1 MSLFFFFFFFF
12 LLLSLFSFT
21 IEAQQQNYLLHNCP
35 NTTIFSPNSTYKTNL
50 DRLLISLTSNAT
62 AGSFFH
68 NTTTGKHNSD
78 IVYGLFLCR
87 GDVSTKGCQDC
98 VSTATKDVI
107 QRCPVEK
114 TAVIWYDD
122 CLIHYSNQS
131 IFSTP
136 AMVPKFYLINTGNV
150 SNQERFNQILA
161 TTMNDGAA
169 LALNDTLPLKKFA
182 TSEANVSRFQTL
194 YSLLQCTPD
203 LTTSDCSTC
212 LRGAIAD
219 LPNCC
224 DGKQGGRVLTP
235 SCSIRYELY
244 PFYNQTAVSVS
255 APPPPLTPPPA
266 ITPGSV
272 ILSGKSKN
280 KLPIIIAIIAPIA
293 VSVLL
298 LFLGCCLLKRRAR
311 KKYKAV
317 EEENEKNDIS
327 AIETLQYDFSTIEV
341 ATNNF
346 SYSNKLGEGGFG
358 EVYKGTL
365 PSGQEIAV
373 KRLSRSSG
381 QGIEEFKNEAL
392 LVAKLQHRNLVR
404 LLGFC
409 LEREEKILIYEF
421 VPNKSLDCFLFDPEK
436 QAQLDWSTRYKIILG
451 VARGILYLHEDSRLK
466 IIHRDLKVSNIL
478 LDSDMNSKISD
489 FGMARIFGVDQTQG
503 TTKRV
508 VGTYGYMSP
517 EYAMHGQF
525 SVKSDVF
532 SFGVLVLEIVSGKRN
547 SNFYRTDAADDLIS
561 YAWKQWKNGTP
572 LELLDTVLKDNYSR
586 NEVIRCIQIG
596 LLCVQEDPAER
607 PTMATIAMML
617 NSYSVTLPVPNEPA
631 FFRNS
636 RTEGKMP
643 DVGLESD
650 QSTSRST
657 PWSINEVS
665 ITELD
670 PR

>member
-1 MSLFFFFFFFF
+1 MFQPKGVKIVFQQ
-12 LLLSLFSFT
+12 LLKTSFNV
-21 IEAQQQNYLLHNCP
+21 AP
-35 NTTIFSPNSTYKTNL
+35 SRKPP
-50 DRLLISLTSNAT
+50 
-62 AGSFFH
+62 SF
-68 NTTTGKHNSD
+68 
-78 IVYGLFLCR
+78 
-87 GDVSTKGCQDC
+87 
-98 VSTATKDVI
+98 
-107 QRCPVEK
+107 
-114 TAVIWYDD
+114 
-122 CLIHYSNQS
+122 
-131 IFSTP
+131 
-136 AMVPKFYLINTGNV
+136 
-150 SNQERFNQILA
+150 ERFNQILA

-182 TSEANVSRFQTL
+182 TSEANVSGFQTL

-203 LTTSDCSTC
+203 LTTSDCNTC

-235 SCSIRYELY
+235 SCSIRNELY

-266 ITPGSV
+266 ITPG
-272 ILSGKSKN
+272 KSKN
-280 KLPIIIAIIAPIA
+280 TLLIIIAVIASIA
-293 VSVLL
+293 VSVHL
-298 LFLGCCLLKRRAR
+298 LFLCCCLLKRRAR

-317 EEENEKNDIS
+317 EEENANIFK
-327 AIETLQYDFSTIEV
+327 IETLQYDFSTLEV

-346 SYSNKLGEGGFG
+346 SNSNKLGEGGFG
-358 EVYKGTL
+358 EVYKGAL

-381 QGIEEFKNEAL
+381 QSIEEFKNEAL

-436 QAQLDWSTRYKIILG
+436 QAQLDWSTRYKIIGG

-478 LDSDMNSKISD
+478 LDSDMNPKISD

-525 SVKSDVF
+525 SMKSDVF
-532 SFGVLVLEIVSGKRN
+532 SFGFLVLEI
-547 SNFYRTDAADDLIS
+547 
-561 YAWKQWKNGTP
+561 AWKQWKNGTP

-643 DVGLESD
+643 NVGFEFN

>member
-1 MSLFFFFFFFF
+1 MSLFFFFFL

-21 IEAQQQNYLLHNCP
+21 IEAQQQTYLFHYCP

-68 NTTTGKHNSD
+68 NTTTGKHNSG

-114 TAVIWYDD
+114 TAVIWYDN

-136 AMVPKFYLINTGNV
+136 AMVPKFYLINTANV

-203 LTTSDCSTC
+203 LTTSDCNTC

-266 ITPGSV
+266 ITPGKSKNT
-272 ILSGKSKN
+272 LQGKSKN
-280 KLPIIIAIIAPIA
+280 TLPIIIAIIAPIA

-317 EEENEKNDIS
+317 EEEN
-327 AIETLQYDFSTIEV
+327 
-341 ATNNF
+341 
-346 SYSNKLGEGGFG
+346 
-358 EVYKGTL
+358 
-365 PSGQEIAV
+365 
-373 KRLSRSSG
+373 
-381 QGIEEFKNEAL
+381 
-392 LVAKLQHRNLVR
+392 
-404 LLGFC
+404 
-409 LEREEKILIYEF
+409 
-421 VPNKSLDCFLFDPEK
+421 
-436 QAQLDWSTRYKIILG
+436 
-451 VARGILYLHEDSRLK
+451 
-466 IIHRDLKVSNIL
+466 
-478 LDSDMNSKISD
+478 
-489 FGMARIFGVDQTQG
+489 
-503 TTKRV
+503 
-508 VGTYGYMSP
+508 
-517 EYAMHGQF
+517 
-525 SVKSDVF
+525 
-532 SFGVLVLEIVSGKRN
+532 
-547 SNFYRTDAADDLIS
+547 
-561 YAWKQWKNGTP
+561 
-572 LELLDTVLKDNYSR
+572 
-586 NEVIRCIQIG
+586 
-596 LLCVQEDPAER
+596 
-607 PTMATIAMML
+607 
-617 NSYSVTLPVPNEPA
+617 
-631 FFRNS
+631 
-636 RTEGKMP
+636 
-643 DVGLESD
+643 
-650 QSTSRST
+650 
-657 PWSINEVS
+657 
-665 ITELD
+665 
-670 PR
+670 

>member
-1 MSLFFFFFFFF
+1 MSLFFFFLL

-21 IEAQQQNYLLHNCP
+21 IEAQQQTYLLHYCP

-114 TAVIWYDD
+114 TAVIWYDN

-136 AMVPKFYLINTGNV
+136 AMVPKFYLINTANV

-161 TTMNDGAA
+161 TSMNDGAA

-203 LTTSDCSTC
+203 LTTSDCNTC

-255 APPPPLTPPPA
+255 APPPPLTPPA
-266 ITPGSV
+266 ITQGSV

-280 KLPIIIAIIAPIA
+280 TLLIIIAIIAPIA

-298 LFLGCCLLKRRAR
+298 LFLGCCLLKRRAIR

-317 EEENEKNDIS
+317 EEENAKDDIS
-327 AIETLQYDFSTIEV
+327 AIETLQYDFSTLEV

-358 EVYKGTL
+358 QVYKGTL
-365 PSGQEIAV
+365 PNGQEIAV

-436 QAQLDWSTRYKIILG
+436 QAQLDWSTRYKIIVG

-532 SFGVLVLEIVSGKRN
+532 SFGVLVLEI
-547 SNFYRTDAADDLIS
+547 
-561 YAWKQWKNGTP
+561 AWKQWKNGTP

-643 DVGLESD
+643 NVGFESD

>member
-1 MSLFFFFFFFF
+1 MSLFFFFFF

-21 IEAQQQNYLLHNCP
+21 VEAQQQTYLLHNCP
-35 NTTIFSPNSTYKTNL
+35 NTTIFSPNSTYETNL
-50 DRLLISLTSNAT
+50 NRLLISLTSNAT

-68 NTTTGKHNSD
+68 NATTGKHNSD

-114 TAVIWYDD
+114 TAVIWYDN

-131 IFSTP
+131 IFSTLEV
-136 AMVPKFYLINTGNV
+136 VPKFYLINTGNV

-182 TSEANVSRFQTL
+182 TREANVSRFQTL

-203 LTTSDCSTC
+203 LTTSDCNTC

-255 APPPPLTPPPA
+255 VPPPPLTPPA
-266 ITPGSV
+266 ITPGSA
-272 ILSGKSKN
+272 ILSGKSK
-280 KLPIIIAIIAPIA
+280 KTLPIIIAIIAPIA

-311 KKYKAV
+311 RKYKAV
-317 EEENEKNDIS
+317 EEENAKDDIS
-327 AIETLQYDFSTIEV
+327 TIESLQYDFSTIEV

-346 SYSNKLGEGGFG
+346 SNSNKLGEGGFG

-365 PSGQEIAV
+365 PNGQEIAV

-421 VPNKSLDCFLFDPEK
+421 VLNKSLDCFLFDPEK
-436 QAQLDWSTRYKIILG
+436 QAQLDWSTRYKIIVG

-478 LDSDMNSKISD
+478 LDSDMNPKISD
-489 FGMARIFGVDQTQG
+489 FGMARIFGVDQTQE

-532 SFGVLVLEIVSGKRN
+532 SFGVLVLEIISGKRN

-561 YAWKQWKNGTP
+561 Y
-572 LELLDTVLKDNYSR
+572 
-586 NEVIRCIQIG
+586 
-596 LLCVQEDPAER
+596 
-607 PTMATIAMML
+607 
-617 NSYSVTLPVPNEPA
+617 
-631 FFRNS
+631 
-636 RTEGKMP
+636 GKMP
-643 DVGLESD
+643 NMELESD

>member
-1 MSLFFFFFFFF
+1 MSLFFVLL

-21 IEAQQQNYLLHNCP
+21 IEAQQQTYLLHYCP

-114 TAVIWYDD
+114 TAVIWYDN

-136 AMVPKFYLINTGNV
+136 AMVPKFYLINTANV

-203 LTTSDCSTC
+203 LTTSDCNTC

-266 ITPGSV
+266 ITPG
-272 ILSGKSKN
+272 KSKN
-280 KLPIIIAIIAPIA
+280 TLPIIIAIIAPIA

-298 LFLGCCLLKRRAR
+298 LFLCCCLLKRRAR

-317 EEENEKNDIS
+317 EEENAKDDIS

-381 QGIEEFKNEAL
+381 QGIEEFKNEAV

-421 VPNKSLDCFLFDPEK
+421 VPNRSLDCFLFDPEK
-436 QAQLDWSTRYKIILG
+436 QAQLDWSTRYKIIVG
-451 VARGILYLHEDSRLK
+451 VARGMLYLHEDSRLK

-478 LDSDMNSKISD
+478 LDSDMNPKISD

-532 SFGVLVLEIVSGKRN
+532 SLGVLVLEIVNGKRN

-643 DVGLESD
+643 NVGLESD

>member
-1 MSLFFFFFFFF
+1 MSLFFFF
-12 LLLSLFSFT
+12 LLLLPSLFSFT
-21 IEAQQQNYLLHNCP
+21 IEAQQQTYLLHYCP

-114 TAVIWYDD
+114 TAVIWYDN

-203 LTTSDCSTC
+203 LTTSDCNTC

-272 ILSGKSKN
+272 ILSGKSKDTLQGKSKN
-280 KLPIIIAIIAPIA
+280 TLPIIIAIIAPIA

-298 LFLGCCLLKRRAR
+298 LFLCCCLLKRRAR

-317 EEENEKNDIS
+317 EEENEKDDIS
-327 AIETLQYDFSTIEV
+327 AIESLQYDFSTMEV

-358 EVYKGTL
+358 QVYK
-365 PSGQEIAV
+365 
-373 KRLSRSSG
+373 
-381 QGIEEFKNEAL
+381 
-392 LVAKLQHRNLVR
+392 
-404 LLGFC
+404 
-409 LEREEKILIYEF
+409 
-421 VPNKSLDCFLFDPEK
+421 
-436 QAQLDWSTRYKIILG
+436 
-451 VARGILYLHEDSRLK
+451 
-466 IIHRDLKVSNIL
+466 
-478 LDSDMNSKISD
+478 
-489 FGMARIFGVDQTQG
+489 
-503 TTKRV
+503 
-508 VGTYGYMSP
+508 
-517 EYAMHGQF
+517 
-525 SVKSDVF
+525 
-532 SFGVLVLEIVSGKRN
+532 
-547 SNFYRTDAADDLIS
+547 
-561 YAWKQWKNGTP
+561 
-572 LELLDTVLKDNYSR
+572 
-586 NEVIRCIQIG
+586 
-596 LLCVQEDPAER
+596 
-607 PTMATIAMML
+607 
-617 NSYSVTLPVPNEPA
+617 
-631 FFRNS
+631 
-636 RTEGKMP
+636 
-643 DVGLESD
+643 
-650 QSTSRST
+650 
-657 PWSINEVS
+657 
-665 ITELD
+665 
-670 PR
+670 

>member
-1 MSLFFFFFFFF
+1 MSLFFVLL

-21 IEAQQQNYLLHNCP
+21 IEAQQQTYLLHYCP

-114 TAVIWYDD
+114 TAVIWYDN

-136 AMVPKFYLINTGNV
+136 AMVPKFYLINTANV

-203 LTTSDCSTC
+203 LTTSDCNTC

-255 APPPPLTPPPA
+255 APPPPLTPPA
-266 ITPGSV
+266 ITPG
-272 ILSGKSKN
+272 KSKN
-280 KLPIIIAIIAPIA
+280 TLPIIIAIIAPIA

-298 LFLGCCLLKRRAR
+298 LFLCCCLLKRRAR

-317 EEENEKNDIS
+317 EEENAKDDIS

-381 QGIEEFKNEAL
+381 QGIEEFKNEAV

-436 QAQLDWSTRYKIILG
+436 QAQLDWSTRYKIIVG
-451 VARGILYLHEDSRLK
+451 VARGMLYLHEDSRLK

-478 LDSDMNSKISD
+478 LDSDMNPKISD

-532 SFGVLVLEIVSGKRN
+532 SFGVLILEIVNGKRN

-643 DVGLESD
+643 NVGLESD

>member
-1 MSLFFFFFFFF
+1 MSLFFFFFF

-21 IEAQQQNYLLHNCP
+21 IEAQQQTYLLHYCP

-50 DRLLISLTSNAT
+50 DLLLISLTSNAT

-114 TAVIWYDD
+114 TAVIWYDN

-136 AMVPKFYLINTGNV
+136 AMVPKFYLINTANV

-182 TSEANVSRFQTL
+182 TSEANVSGFQTL
-194 YSLLQCTPD
+194 YSLLQCIQY
-203 LTTSDCSTC
+203 LTTSDCNTC

-244 PFYNQTAVSVS
+244 PFYNQTAASVS

-266 ITPGSV
+266 ITPG
-272 ILSGKSKN
+272 KSKN
-280 KLPIIIAIIAPIA
+280 TLLIIIAVIASIA
-293 VSVLL
+293 VSVHL
-298 LFLGCCLLKRRAR
+298 LFLCCCLLKRRVSTLKTLRRLNANIF
-311 KKYKAV
+311 K
-317 EEENEKNDIS
+317 
-327 AIETLQYDFSTIEV
+327 IETLQYDFSTLEV

-346 SYSNKLGEGGFG
+346 SNSNKLGEGGFG
-358 EVYKGTL
+358 EVYKGAL

-381 QGIEEFKNEAL
+381 QSIEEFKNEAL

-421 VPNKSLDCFLFDPEK
+421 VPNKSLDCFLF
-436 QAQLDWSTRYKIILG
+436 AQLDWSTRYKIIGG

-478 LDSDMNSKISD
+478 LDSDMNPKISD

-525 SVKSDVF
+525 SMKSDVF
-532 SFGVLVLEIVSGKRN
+532 SFGFLVLEIVNGKRN

-561 YAWKQWKNGTP
+561 YAWKQWKNGTL

-643 DVGLESD
+643 NVGFEFD

>member
-1 MSLFFFFFFFF
+1 MSLFFFFFF

-21 IEAQQQNYLLHNCP
+21 IEAQQQTYLLHYCP

-50 DRLLISLTSNAT
+50 DHLLISLTSNAT

-114 TAVIWYDD
+114 TAVIWYDN

-136 AMVPKFYLINTGNV
+136 AMVPKFYLINTANV

-182 TSEANVSRFQTL
+182 TSEANVSGFQTL

-203 LTTSDCSTC
+203 LTTSDCNTC

-235 SCSIRYELY
+235 SCSIRNELY

-266 ITPGSV
+266 ITPG
-272 ILSGKSKN
+272 KSKN
-280 KLPIIIAIIAPIA
+280 TLLIIIAVIASIA
-293 VSVLL
+293 VSVHL
-298 LFLGCCLLKRRAR
+298 LFLCCCLLKRRAR

-317 EEENEKNDIS
+317 EEENANIFK
-327 AIETLQYDFSTIEV
+327 IETLQYDFSTLEV

-346 SYSNKLGEGGFG
+346 SNSNKLGEGGFG
-358 EVYKGTL
+358 EEYKGAL

-381 QGIEEFKNEAL
+381 QSIEEFKNEAL

-436 QAQLDWSTRYKIILG
+436 QAQLDWSTRYKIIGG

-478 LDSDMNSKISD
+478 LDSDMNPKISD

-525 SVKSDVF
+525 SMKSDVF
-532 SFGVLVLEIVSGKRN
+532 SFGFLVLEIVNGKRN

-643 DVGLESD
+643 NVGFEFD

>member
-1 MSLFFFFFFFF
+1 MSLFFFFFL

-21 IEAQQQNYLLHNCP
+21 IEAQQQTYLLHYCP

-114 TAVIWYDD
+114 TAVIWYDN

-136 AMVPKFYLINTGNV
+136 AMVPKFYLINTANV

-182 TSEANVSRFQTL
+182 TSEANVSGFQTL

-203 LTTSDCSTC
+203 LTTSDCNTC

-272 ILSGKSKN
+272 ILSG
-280 KLPIIIAIIAPIA
+280 
-293 VSVLL
+293 
-298 LFLGCCLLKRRAR
+298 
-311 KKYKAV
+311 
-317 EEENEKNDIS
+317 
-327 AIETLQYDFSTIEV
+327 
-341 ATNNF
+341 
-346 SYSNKLGEGGFG
+346 
-358 EVYKGTL
+358 
-365 PSGQEIAV
+365 
-373 KRLSRSSG
+373 
-381 QGIEEFKNEAL
+381 
-392 LVAKLQHRNLVR
+392 LV
-404 LLGFC
+404 F
-409 LEREEKILIYEF
+409 F
-421 VPNKSLDCFLFDPEK
+421 
-436 QAQLDWSTRYKIILG
+436 
-451 VARGILYLHEDSRLK
+451 
-466 IIHRDLKVSNIL
+466 
-478 LDSDMNSKISD
+478 
-489 FGMARIFGVDQTQG
+489 IFG
-503 TTKRV
+503 K
-508 VGTYGYMSP
+508 
-517 EYAMHGQF
+517 
-525 SVKSDVF
+525 
-532 SFGVLVLEIVSGKRN
+532 
-547 SNFYRTDAADDLIS
+547 
-561 YAWKQWKNGTP
+561 
-572 LELLDTVLKDNYSR
+572 LK
-586 NEVIRCIQIG
+586 
-596 LLCVQEDPAER
+596 
-607 PTMATIAMML
+607 
-617 NSYSVTLPVPNEPA
+617 
-631 FFRNS
+631 
-636 RTEGKMP
+636 
-643 DVGLESD
+643 
-650 QSTSRST
+650 
-657 PWSINEVS
+657 
-665 ITELD
+665 
-670 PR
+670 

>member
-1 MSLFFFFFFFF
+1 MFQPKGVKIVFQQ
-12 LLLSLFSFT
+12 LLKTSFNVAPSRKPT
-21 IEAQQQNYLLHNCP
+21 
-35 NTTIFSPNSTYKTNL
+35 
-50 DRLLISLTSNAT
+50 
-62 AGSFFH
+62 
-68 NTTTGKHNSD
+68 
-78 IVYGLFLCR
+78 
-87 GDVSTKGCQDC
+87 
-98 VSTATKDVI
+98 
-107 QRCPVEK
+107 
-114 TAVIWYDD
+114 VIWYDN

-136 AMVPKFYLINTGNV
+136 AMVPKFYLINTANV

-203 LTTSDCSTC
+203 LTTSDCNTC

-266 ITPGSV
+266 ITPG
-272 ILSGKSKN
+272 KSKN
-280 KLPIIIAIIAPIA
+280 TLPIIIAIIAPIA

-298 LFLGCCLLKRRAR
+298 LFLCCCLLKRRAR

-317 EEENEKNDIS
+317 EEENAKDDIS

-381 QGIEEFKNEAL
+381 QGIEEFKNEAV

-436 QAQLDWSTRYKIILG
+436 QAQLDWSTRYKIIVG
-451 VARGILYLHEDSRLK
+451 VARGMLYLHEDSRLK

-478 LDSDMNSKISD
+478 LDSDMNPKISD

-532 SFGVLVLEIVSGKRN
+532 SFGVLVLEIVNGKRN

-643 DVGLESD
+643 NVGLESD

>member
-1 MSLFFFFFFFF
+1 MSLFFFFFL

-21 IEAQQQNYLLHNCP
+21 IEAQQQTYLLHNCP
-35 NTTIFSPNSTYKTNL
+35 NTTIFSPNSTYETNL
-50 DRLLISLTSNAT
+50 NRLLISLTSNAT

-68 NTTTGKHNSD
+68 NATTGKHNSD

-114 TAVIWYDD
+114 TAVIWYDN

-131 IFSTP
+131 IFSTLEV
-136 AMVPKFYLINTGNV
+136 VPKFYLINTGNV

-182 TSEANVSRFQTL
+182 TREANVSRFQTL

-203 LTTSDCSTC
+203 LTTSDCNTC

-255 APPPPLTPPPA
+255 VPPPPLTPPA
-266 ITPGSV
+266 ITPGSA
-272 ILSGKSKN
+272 ILSGKSK
-280 KLPIIIAIIAPIA
+280 KTLPIIIAIIAPIA

-298 LFLGCCLLKRRAR
+298 LLLGCCLLKRRAR
-311 KKYKAV
+311 RKYKAV
-317 EEENEKNDIS
+317 EEENAKDDIS
-327 AIETLQYDFSTIEV
+327 TIESLQYDFSTIEV

-346 SYSNKLGEGGFG
+346 SNSNKLGEGGFG

-365 PSGQEIAV
+365 PNGQEIAV

-421 VPNKSLDCFLFDPEK
+421 VLNKSLDCFLFDPEK
-436 QAQLDWSTRYKIILG
+436 QAQLDWSTRYKIIVG

-478 LDSDMNSKISD
+478 LDSDMNPKISD

-532 SFGVLVLEIVSGKRN
+532 SFGVLVLEIISGKRN

-561 YAWKQWKNGTP
+561 YSWKQWKNGTP

-586 NEVIRCIQIG
+586 NEFIRCIQIG

-617 NSYSVTLPVPNEPA
+617 NSYSVTLPVPNQPA
-631 FFRNS
+631 FFCNS
-636 RTEGKMP
+636 RTQGKMP
-643 DVGLESD
+643 NMELESD

>member
-1 MSLFFFFFFFF
+1 MSLFFFFFL

-21 IEAQQQNYLLHNCP
+21 IEAQQQTYLFHYCP

-68 NTTTGKHNSD
+68 NTTTGKHNSG

-114 TAVIWYDD
+114 TAVIWYDN

-136 AMVPKFYLINTGNV
+136 AMVPKFYLINTANV

-203 LTTSDCSTC
+203 LTTSDCNTC

-266 ITPGSV
+266 ITPG
-272 ILSGKSKN
+272 KSKN
-280 KLPIIIAIIAPIA
+280 TLPIIIAIIAPIA

-317 EEENEKNDIS
+317 EEENEKDDIS

-358 EVYKGTL
+358 EVYKATL
-365 PSGQEIAV
+365 PNGQEIAV

-436 QAQLDWSTRYKIILG
+436 QAQLDWSTRYKIMVG
-451 VARGILYLHEDSRLK
+451 VARGMLYLHEDSRLK

-478 LDSDMNSKISD
+478 LDSDMNPKISD

-547 SNFYRTDAADDLIS
+547 SSFYRTDAADDLIS
-561 YAWKQWKNGTP
+561 YAWKQWKSGTP

-643 DVGLESD
+643 NVGFESD